1 MKNFCFRTPNHA
13 RNKTNES
20 FEVYGHRHTNTE
32 LLRLVYGIL
41 EQLLP
46 TVKRDLYE
54 DVDGVKVTG
63 SNALDP
69 EESPL
74 LPGSVRMHREA
85 NTSDEDAVAIKN
97 HFDRADFVN
106 LPSEIDLDLKYSD
119 FALINKSNGMV
130 SESRAYFS
138 EQLNFG
144 EPIHIKNGFDF
155 TMMKI
160 TITSHV
166 SLIETNYFGYAESQR
181 VSFHF
186 FVKLVL
192 PKSNATVSVK
202 EDPSSLPSQMVSNSS
217 HTPLNTPSPN
227 QQQNFTNSS
236 SIPLGRSRRA
246 ANGDAWKDAGPLD
259 LSLQQSFTSAVPWEK
274 AGSHDH
280 SFTVFEK
287 RVIGIIV
294 KGKGRIWMK
303 DGDAME
309 IGVSFSLSIGRK
321 TFHNLLKERYDKNQL
336 ENGQDSSTSDHW
348 GRKIVSAFFIHSL
361 LREASLAM

>member
-1 MKNFCFRTPNHA
+1 M
-13 RNKTNES
+13 
-20 FEVYGHRHTNTE
+20 
-32 LLRLVYGIL
+32 YGIL

-54 DVDGVKVTG
+54 DVDGVKATG
-63 SNALDP
+63 SKALDP
-69 EESPL
+69 EESLL

-85 NTSDEDAVAIKN
+85 NTSDKDAVAIKN

-106 LPSEIDLDLKYSD
+106 LQSEIDLDLKYSD
-119 FALINKSNGMV
+119 SALINKSNGMV

-144 EPIHIKNGFDF
+144 EPIHNKNGFDF

-192 PKSNATVSVK
+192 PKSNATVSVN
-202 EDPSSLPSQMVSNSS
+202 ENPSNLSSEVVSNSS
-217 HTPLNTPSPN
+217 HTPLNTPSPR
-227 QQQNFTNSS
+227 QQHNLTNPS

-246 ANGDAWKDAGPLD
+246 AGG
-259 LSLQQSFTSAVPWEK
+259 VPWEK
-274 AGSHDH
+274 AGSLDH
-280 SFTVFEK
+280 SFTVFK
-287 RVIGIIV
+287 KKVIGITV
-294 KGKGRIWMK
+294 KGEGRIWMK
-303 DGDAME
+303 DGDDMK
-309 IGVSFSLSIGRK
+309 IGVSFSLSIGGK
-321 TFHNLLKERYDKNQL
+321 TIRDLLKEWYDKYQL
-336 ENGQDSSTSDHW
+336 ATGRNSHTSNRW
-348 GRKIVSAFFIHSL
+348 GNTIVSAFFIYSL
-361 LREASLAM
+361 LREISLAI